1 MSISRHPDAHFI
13 ETPRGIFTSA
23 GNWFHITKAALE
35 KYAPGLLEIHPL
47 DKLIKKAEV
56 WIRSADN
63 IGIILFMMLLY
74 SLGTWPALLITLFF
88 VPVWHINKSSV
99 INLPTTGLLTVID
112 KEIVV
117 VIVAMLVLSWMGIT
131 GEYLSVF
138 LGIVIFCV
146 LKFGWFRFL
155 VEWSYGNLFRG
166 TLLLNDR
173 VLKMIILNYAIRE
186 NIPVKEVDA
195 MEKEILSLIGK
206 QQEVIRNYR
215 NRK

>member
-1 MSISRHPDAHFI
+1 MSLSRHPDSHYI

-23 GNWFHITKAALE
+23 GNWFHITGAALD
-35 KYAPGLLEIHPL
+35 KYAPGLLEIHSL
-47 DKLIKKAEV
+47 ETMIKKAEV

-63 IGIILFMMLLY
+63 IGIILFMLLLY
-74 SLGTWPALLITLFF
+74 LSGPWPAVLITLFF

-99 INLPTTGLLTVID
+99 INLPLTGLLTVID

-117 VIVAMLVLSWMGIT
+117 VIVAMLVLSWMGVT

-138 LGIVIFCV
+138 LGVAVFCV
-146 LKFGWFRFL
+146 LKFGWLRFL
-155 VEWSYGNLFRG
+155 VEWVYEKLLHG

-173 VLKMIILNYAIRE
+173 VLKMIIINYAIRE

-206 QQEVIRNYR
+206 QQEVIRKYR